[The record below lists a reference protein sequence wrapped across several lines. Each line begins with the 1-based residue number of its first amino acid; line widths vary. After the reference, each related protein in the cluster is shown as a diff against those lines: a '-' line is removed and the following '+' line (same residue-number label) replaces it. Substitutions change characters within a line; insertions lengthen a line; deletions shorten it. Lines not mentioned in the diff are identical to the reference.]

1 MKNRQ
6 VGFLFGISGMQ
17 VVGIVSVA
25 LGIHTGIV
33 LIAAGTALLAADAAG
48 SLIQSGMDKVCPKC
62 KASIPKKS
70 RICPECGH
78 RYQDGIAED
87 ELTEYIEREKEKD
100 MTSEKID
107 HDFEKM
113 ESVAIDEL
121 MTYDGDIEDF
131 LRNRCKEGEI

>member
-48 SLIQSGMDKVCPKC
+48 SLIQSGMDKVCLKC

-70 RICPECGH
+70 RICNTRTGF
-78 RYQDGIAED
+78 
-87 ELTEYIEREKEKD
+87 LT
-100 MTSEKID
+100 
-107 HDFEKM
+107 
-113 ESVAIDEL
+113 
-121 MTYDGDIEDF
+121 
-131 LRNRCKEGEI
+131 